1 MKNGIYFLH
10 IPKCAGTTFRAWI
23 ENNYYKDDAI
33 GFWDDISVIKT
44 PPSVLKSKHCI
55 SSHSGWGLMEHLA
68 DTHRVVTVLRDPIE
82 RTISSYRFI
91 QQITGHALNK
101 LAHSVDTLEFF
112 QHPTVR
118 RCMANGQTRQLAFSS
133 MKNTIEIQSL
143 TGTLMQHDHEKK
155 LIDDFDKNMLQTAI
169 GSISKVDFLGTS
181 ENINQLVLSMC
192 DFYGWYPPNNLPK
205 LNVTHAEFTA
215 NVTSEVIEEIKS
227 INEKDIILYEKFA
240 RDGVSG
246 KTTPLQRNEVIR
258 KFEVAMQSATP
269 RSDFRFDFESPLS
282 GEGWYGREQEHG
294 GWIVRWTGPEASSSL
309 YLRLDPS
316 INHAITLMASSYL
329 HEIMDGIEIFANDRK
344 LNMSFIQLESPA
356 GCKRVIKTAIDST
369 VLSTR
374 DGLLEFRI
382 QLPYTMIP
390 HELSSTD
397 PDRRAL
403 GIYVHWLDFTRA

>member
-1 MKNGIYFLH
+1 MNKGIYFLH
-10 IPKCAGTTFRAWI
+10 IPKCAGTTFRTWL
-23 ENNYYKDDAI
+23 ENNYHKDETI
-33 GFWDDISVIKT
+33 GFWNDISVTKT
-44 PPSVLKSKHCI
+44 PPSVLKSKRCI

-101 LAHSVDTLEFF
+101 LARSVNTLEFF

-118 RCMANGQTRQLAFSS
+118 RCMANGQTRQLAFRS

-143 TGTLMQHDHEKK
+143 AGTFIQNEYEMKK
-155 LIDDFDKNMLQTAI
+155 IDEFDERTLEIAIKNMDKI
-169 GSISKVDFLGTS
+169 EFLGTS
-181 ENINQLVLSMC
+181 DNINELVLSIC

-215 NVTSEVIEEIKS
+215 DVTSNVIDEVKS
-227 INEKDIILYEKFA
+227 INEKDIILYEKHA
-240 RDGVSG
+240 INSMRKRAGS
-246 KTTPLQRNEVIR
+246 LQRRKVIE
-258 KFEVAMQSATP
+258 KFEIAIKSATP
-269 RSDFRFDFESPLS
+269 RADFRFDFESPLN
-282 GEGWYGREQEHG
+282 GEGWYGREQENG

-316 INHAITLMASSYL
+316 FNHAITLMASSYL
-329 HEIMDGIEIFANDRK
+329 HEIMSGLEIFANGKK
-344 LNMSFIQLESPA
+344 LDVSFIQLESPA
-356 GCKRVIKTAIDST
+356 GCKRVIKTVVDST
-369 VLSTR
+369 LLSKY

-382 QLPYTMIP
+382 QLPYTIIP

-403 GIYVHWLDFTRA
+403 GIYVHWLDFIRA